1 MKYIT
6 NLSINQKK
14 KNQNIKNYI
23 FREFEKKKDK
33 FVATNKFFIS
43 EEVEGGKIEFN
54 GFNINKLYQS
64 KDDYDKIKLNSIKKN
79 IYQKIIPYSEHENIY
94 ISINN
99 KSFLENNFIIN
110 RYIEL
115 ILISNISFSL
125 DDININKN
133 EIINKI
139 MENDIIID
147 DYLFEDLY
155 YNEDF
160 SKKINLELPK
170 KYNDKKIILE
180 DIDVDKKYLF
190 KINIHELNRSFS
202 EENNIL
208 VFN

>member
-6 NLSINQKK
+6 NLSMNQKN

-23 FREFEKKKDK
+23 FREYEKKKDK

-43 EEVEGGKIEFN
+43 EEVDGGKIEFN
-54 GFNINKLYQS
+54 GFNINELY
-64 KDDYDKIKLNSIKKN
+64 KNTDGYDKTKLNSMKKN
-79 IYQKIIPYSEHENIY
+79 IYQKIIPYSEDENIY

-99 KSFLENNFIIN
+99 KSCLEDNFIIN

-133 EIINKI
+133 DIINKI
-139 MENDIIID
+139 LKNDSTID
-147 DYLFEDLY
+147 EYLFEDLY

>member
-6 NLSINQKK
+6 NLSINQKN

-23 FREFEKKKDK
+23 FREYEKKKDK

-54 GFNINKLYQS
+54 EFNIKELYQNI
-64 KDDYDKIKLNSIKKN
+64 DGYDKIKLNYMKKN
-79 IYQKIIPYSEHENIY
+79 IYQKIIPYSEDENIY

-99 KSFLENNFIIN
+99 KSYLEDNFIIN

-133 EIINKI
+133 EIINKMI
-139 MENDIIID
+139 KNDVIID
-147 DYLFEDLY
+147 EYLFEDLY

-170 KYNDKKIILE
+170 KYNNKKIILE
-180 DIDVDKKYLF
+180 DMDVDKKYLF

>member
-6 NLSINQKK
+6 NLSINQKN
-14 KNQNIKNYI
+14 KNKNIKNYI
-23 FREFEKKKDK
+23 FREYEKKKDK

-43 EEVEGGKIEFN
+43 EEVDGGKIEFN
-54 GFNINKLYQS
+54 GFNINELYQNTHY
-64 KDDYDKIKLNSIKKN
+64 YDKIKLNSNKKN
-79 IYQKIIPYSEHENIY
+79 IYQKIIPYSEDENIY

-99 KSFLENNFIIN
+99 KSCLEDNFILN
-110 RYIEL
+110 KYIEL

-170 KYNDKKIILE
+170 KYNDKKL
-180 DIDVDKKYLF
+180 
-190 KINIHELNRSFS
+190 
-202 EENNIL
+202 
-208 VFN
+208 

>member
-1 MKYIT
+1 M
-6 NLSINQKK
+6 NQKN

-23 FREFEKKKDK
+23 FREYEKKKDK

-43 EEVEGGKIEFN
+43 EEVDGGKIEFN
-54 GFNINKLYQS
+54 GFNINELYQNT
-64 KDDYDKIKLNSIKKN
+64 DGYDKTKLNSMKKN
-79 IYQKIIPYSEHENIY
+79 IYQKIIPYSEDENIY

-99 KSFLENNFIIN
+99 KSCLEDNFIIN

-133 EIINKI
+133 DIINKI
-139 MENDIIID
+139 LKNDSTID
-147 DYLFEDLY
+147 EYLFEDLY

>member
-23 FREFEKKKDK
+23 FREYEKKKDK

-64 KDDYDKIKLNSIKKN
+64 KDGYDKIKLNSIKKN
-79 IYQKIIPYSEHENIY
+79 TYQKIIPYSEHENIY

-180 DIDVDKKYLF
+180 DMDIDKKYLF
-190 KINIHELNRSFS
+190 KINIDELNRSFS